1 MGNPTINV
9 GEAVYQSIITIIQI
23 RANKIKINV
32 CFYLKGKL
40 VLHVKAKFCKL
51 VRISLQEGYSHA
63 FNASL

>member
-23 RANKIKINV
+23 RAIKINV

-40 VLHVKAKFCKL
+40 VINVKAKFCKL